1 MTNNIERNTAIPLYQ
16 QIADD
21 IKAKIKSEELKQ
33 NSRIP
38 TELELSDIYQVSRIT
53 IRKALELLVD
63 EEILVRKQKIGTF
76 VSNKKVTRNLN
87 SFMGFSKSCELN
99 GDKPSTKF
107 ISADLV
113 KAMPSDIKKL
123 KLEEDDKVIRIRRLR
138 YCNDVPVILE
148 ENHFPKSYAYLLAE
162 DLTGSLHELLASHGV
177 NLIGGEKVLS
187 VCHVTKEE
195 AKWLEVA
202 ENDALILARDRAC
215 DSNGNP
221 VYYGK
226 EIVNAERY
234 EYKITTA
241 VG

>member
-1 MTNNIERNTAIPLYQ
+1 MTNNIERNTAVPLYQ

-21 IKAKIKSEELKQ
+21 IKAKIKSEELKP

-38 TELELSDIYQVSRIT
+38 TELELSEIYQVSRIT

-76 VSNKKVTRNLN
+76 VSNKKVSRNLN
-87 SFMGFSKSCELN
+87 SFMGFTQSCDLN
-99 GDKPSTKF
+99 GDKATTKF

-113 KAMPSDIKKL
+113 KAMPSDIRML
-123 KLEEDDKVIRIRRLR
+123 RLNEDDKVIRIRRLR
-138 YCNDVPVILE
+138 YCNDIPVILE
-148 ENHFPKSYAYLLAE
+148 ENHFPKTYAYLLAE
-162 DLTGSLHELLASHGV
+162 DLTGSLHEILSSHGV
-177 NLIGGEKVLS
+177 SLVGGEKVLS
-187 VCHVTKEE
+187 VCRVTKDE
-195 AKWLEVA
+195 AKHLEVV
-202 ENDALILARDRAC
+202 ENDALIMSKDIAY

-226 EIVNAERY
+226 EIVNADRY
-234 EYKITTA
+234 EFKIATA

>member
-1 MTNNIERNTAIPLYQ
+1 MTNNIERNTAVPLYQ

-21 IKAKIKSEELKQ
+21 IKAKIKSEELKP

-63 EEILVRKQKIGTF
+63 EEILIRKQKIGTF
-76 VSNKKVTRNLN
+76 VSNKKVSRNLN
-87 SFMGFSKSCELN
+87 SFMGFTQSCELN
-99 GDKPSTKF
+99 GNKPSTKF

-113 KAMPSDIKKL
+113 KAMPSDIRML

-138 YCNDVPVILE
+138 FCNDIPVILE
-148 ENHFPKSYAYLLAE
+148 ENHFPKAYAYLLAE
-162 DLTGSLHELLASHGV
+162 DLTGSLHEILAAHGV
-177 NLIGGEKVLS
+177 SLVGGEKVLG

-195 AKWLEVA
+195 AKHLEID
-202 ENDALILARDRAC
+202 ENDALILSKDVAY

-234 EYKITTA
+234 EYKIATA